1 MTRRRIPIGQYGQIR
16 YDTPPLQAGGPNP
29 HRARAKIRDQDG
41 VLRDVAAS
49 GPSKEAARHALLEDI
64 RLRFETTS
72 GSGTDGITP
81 TSPIHVLADEWLEE
95 SRARNLSTSTLRI
108 YESSIRLYIKPRMGE
123 WLIREATTAR
133 VDRVI
138 KDHVAAGLDHKALRK
153 HLNQIFDVA
162 VRHGALANNPVD
174 AVAKIRKQRTKGTR
188 KVRSIESSEQ
198 VAEIRAIVEGWQ
210 TKSRPGPR
218 ANDDLFLFILLLV
231 VTGLRPGELL
241 ALRWFEVNL
250 LADRPYLEVTGTI
263 KQEKGLGIYRQDYPK
278 SETSERPVEIPP
290 SIVAM
295 LLERQVN
302 QTGPNPID
310 AVFPSRVG
318 TWIPY
323 SNMRRR
329 WVSAI
334 EETKYDWV
342 TFKTF
347 RKAIATLLTKEYDLR
362 TAQEQL
368 GHASQATTE
377 TFYVGRNSSAPKV
390 SEVLE
395 NFLTESSPGS
405 KTGLKVGE
413 TAHYRNEES
422 P

>member
-1 MTRRRIPIGQYGQIR
+1 MVRRLIPIGQFGELWF
-16 YDTPPLQAGGPNP
+16 DAPKAQAGGANP
-29 HRARAKIRDQDG
+29 HRARCNVRDHDG
-41 VLRDVAAS
+41 VLREVTAS
-49 GPSKEAARHALLEDI
+49 GPSKQAARQALMDDI
-64 RLRFETTS
+64 RLRFESAAGAGAGEITS
-72 GSGTDGITP
+72 NTRICD
-81 TSPIHVLADEWLEE
+81 LADEWIKECE
-95 SRARNLSTSTLRI
+95 ARNLSTSTMRI
-108 YESSIRLYIKPRMGE
+108 YQSSVRLYIKPQMGE

-138 KDHVAAGLDHKALRK
+138 KNHVAAGLDHKALRK
-153 HLNQIFDVA
+153 HLNQLFDVA
-162 VRHGALANNPVD
+162 VRHGALATNPVD
-174 AVAKIRKQRTKGTR
+174 AVARIRAKKTKTR
-188 KVRSIESSEQ
+188 KIRSIESSAQ
-198 VAEIRAIVEGWQ
+198 VAEIRAIITKWQ
-210 TKSRPGPR
+210 SKDRPGPR
-218 ANDDLFLFILLLV
+218 ANDDLFLFVLLLV

-295 LLERQVN
+295 LLERQVT
-302 QTGPNPID
+302 QDRPNPID

-334 EETKYDWV
+334 EGTKYDWV

-377 TFYVGRNSSAPKV
+377 TFYVGLNSTAP
-390 SEVLE
+390 EIAETLE
-395 NFLTESSPGS
+395 KFLHESSPGV
-405 KTGLKVGE
+405 KD
-413 TAHYRNEES
+413 R
-422 P
+422 